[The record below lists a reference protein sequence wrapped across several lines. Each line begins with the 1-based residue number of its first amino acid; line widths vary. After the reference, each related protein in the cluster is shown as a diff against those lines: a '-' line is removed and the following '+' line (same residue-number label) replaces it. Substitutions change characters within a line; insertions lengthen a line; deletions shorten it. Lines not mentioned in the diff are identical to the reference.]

1 MLNRFID
8 HLDVQMCRIG
18 LRKGADWEGVR
29 TSREPALY
37 AGRLSRGEPQ
47 FRTHTGLTPFHPSS
61 HNINHDLLM
70 RLPLPGNV
78 VNRFQSQD
86 VFEHIEYSRLP
97 AIIEEIFRVL
107 RPGGLFRMS
116 VPDYRN
122 SVYAARARRDKDGN
136 IIFDPHGG
144 GRLHNGQ
151 VVDGG
156 HVWFPLL
163 ETVSQL
169 FEQSRFHDEGCVR
182 YLHYND
188 VDGTSV
194 LDVIDYTLGF
204 IQRTPD
210 HDPRSPGQALS
221 IVVDAWKN

>member
-1 MLNRFID
+1 MFNRLID
-8 HLDVQMCRIG
+8 HLDVRMCRMG
-18 LRKGADWEGVR
+18 LRKEANWEDLR
-29 TSREPALY
+29 RSEEPALY

-47 FRTHTGLTPFHPSS
+47 FRTHKGLTPFHPSS
-61 HNINHDLLM
+61 HNINHNLLA
-70 RLPLPGNV
+70 RLPIPNDS
-78 VNRFQSQD
+78 VNCFQSQD
-86 VFEHIEYSRLP
+86 VFEHIGYASLP

-122 SVYAARARRDKDGN
+122 SLYAARAQRDGN
-136 IIFDPHGG
+136 GNIVFDPHGG

-151 VVDGG
+151 VVGGG
-156 HVWFPLL
+156 HVWFPRL

-169 FEQSRFHDEGCVR
+169 FEQSGFRGGGRIR

-188 VDGTSV
+188 ADGVSV
-194 LDVIDYTLGF
+194 THVIDYSLGF